1 MNCEIYIIKNDI
13 NDKVYIGQTTQGSE
27 ERFKQHLKL
36 LKSSEKQLIHKAIK
50 KYGKEHFYFEVL
62 ETDLAINE
70 LDKREEYWI
79 RYYDSVNRGYNLCY
93 GGKQSRKPMNQI
105 LIDNK
110 DEIIEKYNNSNIS
123 IRTLSKKYG
132 VSHHSISN
140 LLKKNNI
147 DVKSRNKKSLNLTE
161 YEKIKIAEMY
171 KEGYITKDI
180 AFELNRS
187 EAVVRRYRQYK
198 CCA

>member
-79 RYYDSVNRGYNLCY
+79 RYYDSVNCGYNLCY
-93 GGKQSRKPMNQI
+93 GGNQSRKPMNQI
-105 LIDNK
+105 LI
-110 DEIIEKYNNSNIS
+110 
-123 IRTLSKKYG
+123 
-132 VSHHSISN
+132 
-140 LLKKNNI
+140 NNI

-161 YEKIKIAEMY
+161 HEKIKIAEMY

-180 AFELNRS
+180 AFELNRL